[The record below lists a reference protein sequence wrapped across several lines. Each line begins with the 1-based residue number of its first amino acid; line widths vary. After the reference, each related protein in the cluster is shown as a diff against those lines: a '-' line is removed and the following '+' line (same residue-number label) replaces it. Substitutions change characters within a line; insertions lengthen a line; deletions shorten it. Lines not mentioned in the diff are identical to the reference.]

1 MNSKIPGCFLIVFVF
16 KILFKSNALLD
27 NIFFYLATVL
37 TSLIYE
43 WSMGLVELFINRLF
57 VVLFSAGHLS
67 KGSVLGSP
75 QAMTEPSGKVA
86 NDVLPSLE
94 GGATLQ
100 RMG

>member
-1 MNSKIPGCFLIVFVF
+1 MLHWTIF
-16 KILFKSNALLD
+16 
-27 NIFFYLATVL
+27 FFYLATVL